1 MANLAA
7 WIPSKGATIQIG
19 PASIPEPGSGEV
31 VIEARL
37 PNLVESRDILTILS
51 IRIELFHFI
60 QEIGSW
66 PRALF
71 QYR

>member
-19 PASIPEPGSGEV
+19 LASIPEPGSGEL

-37 PNLVESRDILTILS
+37 PNLVESREMLTIL
-51 IRIELFHFI
+51 
-60 QEIGSW
+60 
-66 PRALF
+66 
-71 QYR
+71 